1 MSKQEQNTSP
11 SAENGRLSVRSSV
24 LWNTAGSIFYYFCQ
38 WLMTA
43 LVVRISGVET
53 AGILALCIS
62 SGNIWIAI
70 ANFGMHNFQAS
81 DTKDKYSFDTYLAS
95 RYVSGAIAL
104 LSSIVYV
111 LVLSYSLEKGL
122 CIILFFLYR
131 FSESIE
137 DIYYAA
143 FQKDWRVD
151 IAGKSMLLRGLLSIG
166 LFTAVLMASDNL
178 ALTIFCI
185 GLACM
190 AAVFLYDGRLG
201 KKYRSGRAD
210 KREVK
215 ALLIECLPLA
225 VYYLLNTFVPMAP
238 RLFMDPILGAYKLGV
253 YGSIATPTA
262 VIQMIAIYAFNPF
275 ITLFA
280 EEMDRGDMKGFRKS
294 LGRCLLWL
302 FGISAAAVAAGI
314 ILGHWGLTILYG
326 AEIAEYDE
334 LLTPLILVAALM
346 AFAWLLGGVLIAIRS
361 VRWLIISNFVSA
373 GVIIPATILLEQRF
387 DMQGGSF
394 ATILAM
400 GLAIIILLIALV
412 VELKGR
418 EKTAKSA

>member
-1 MSKQEQNTSP
+1 M
-11 SAENGRLSVRSSV
+11 NGRLSVKSSV
-24 LWNTAGSIFYYFCQ
+24 LWNTVGSIFYYFCQ

-43 LVVRISGVET
+43 FVVRISGVEA

-81 DTKDKYSFDTYLAS
+81 DTKNKYSFDTYLVS
-95 RYVSGAIAL
+95 RYISGALAL
-104 LSSIVYV
+104 LSCFVYV

-166 LFTAVLMASDNL
+166 IFTAVLMASDNL

-185 GLACM
+185 AIACM
-190 AAVFLYDGRLG
+190 AAVFLYDGRKG
-201 KKYRSGRAD
+201 KKYRTGKAA
-210 KREVK
+210 KGQVK

-238 RLFMDPILGAYKLGV
+238 RLFMDPILGSYKLGV

-280 EEMDRGDMKGFRKS
+280 EEMDRGDVKGFRRS
-294 LGRCLLWL
+294 LGKCLLWL
-302 FGISAAAVAAGI
+302 LGISAASVAAGLV
-314 ILGHWGLTILYG
+314 LGHWGLVILYG
-326 AEIAEYDE
+326 EEIAAYDA
-334 LLTPLILVAALM
+334 LLTPLIIVAALM
-346 AFAWLLGGVLIAIRS
+346 AFAWLLGGVLIAIRNF
-361 VRWLIISNFVSA
+361 RWLIISNVVSA
-373 GVIIPATILLEQRF
+373 GCIIPATIFFEKRF
-387 DMQGGSF
+387 DMQGGSI
-394 ATILAM
+394 ASILAM
-400 GLAIIILLIALV
+400 GLAIVILLIALV
-412 VELKGR
+412 RELKGR
-418 EKTAKSA
+418 ERNAKTD

>member
-1 MSKQEQNTSP
+1 MQEK
-11 SAENGRLSVRSSV
+11 LSVKKSI

-43 LVVRISGVET
+43 FVVRISGVEA

-70 ANFGMHNFQAS
+70 ANFGMHNYQAS

-95 RYVSGAIAL
+95 RYISGAIAL
-104 LSSIVYV
+104 LSSVIYV
-111 LVLSYSLEKGL
+111 LALSYSLEKGL

-166 LFTAVLMASDNL
+166 LFTAVLIASDNL

-185 GLACM
+185 GIACM
-190 AAVFLYDGRLG
+190 AAVFFYDGRLG

-210 KREVK
+210 KEEVK
-215 ALLIECLPLA
+215 ALLLECLPLA
-225 VYYLLNTFVPMAP
+225 IYYLLNTFVPMAP
-238 RLFMDPILGAYKLGV
+238 RLFMDPILGSYKLGV

-262 VIQMIAIYAFNPF
+262 IIQMIAIYAFNPF

-280 EEMDRGDMKGFRKS
+280 EEMDRGDIKGFRKS
-294 LGRCLLWL
+294 LGKCLLWL
-302 FGISAAAVAAGI
+302 FGISAVFVAAGLV
-314 ILGHWGLTILYG
+314 LGHWGLEILYG
-326 AEIAEYDE
+326 EEIADYDY
-334 LLTPLILVAALM
+334 LLTPLIIVAALM

-361 VRWLIISNFVSA
+361 FRWLIISNVVSA
-373 GVIIPATILLEQRF
+373 GCIIPATILLEQRF
-387 DMQGGSF
+387 DMQGGSY

-400 GLAIIILLIALV
+400 GLAIIILLIALTE
-412 VELKGR
+412 ELKKRGEALQTAGSE
-418 EKTAKSA
+418 EKDV